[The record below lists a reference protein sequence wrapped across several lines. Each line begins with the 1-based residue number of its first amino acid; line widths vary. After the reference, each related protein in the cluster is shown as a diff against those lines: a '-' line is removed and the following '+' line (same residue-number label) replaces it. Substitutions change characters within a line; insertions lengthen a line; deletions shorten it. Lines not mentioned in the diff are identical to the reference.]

1 MLATR
6 VIGLD
11 FFSHISR
18 WLKCLYVYDG
28 NKINLTKKSLV
39 LLQYLLVL
47 TFGNINFVTFLK
59 VFPRLNFGSLFELFF
74 WYSGGRG
81 KPKGESQSG
90 WGRWKVQESSFFGF
104 LRWKIE
110 GQGCQVTQLRSQ
122 RLYMQAG

>member
-47 TFGNINFVTFLK
+47 TFGNINFVTFATFCDNTLCDGY
-59 VFPRLNFGSLFELFF
+59 LMSLFYVAIGAVELAVAMYIF
-74 WYSGGRG
+74 YLMY
-81 KPKGESQSG
+81 KKKESENIDKYG
-90 WGRWKVQESSFFGF
+90 D
-104 LRWKIE
+104 L
-110 GQGCQVTQLRSQ
+110 
-122 RLYMQAG
+122 